1 MTLIGKQNHYDI
13 KVLSGYGYSISVRN
27 QRIVLKNG
35 TDIFVEK
42 SEIEEYIPT
51 ALPYSRIVLVG
62 KNGYVSTKA
71 IHLLADNHISLIFL
85 DTFGNLK
92 CSIQEDMSSFT
103 GVYRRMGQY
112 DTFRDPV
119 KTLTLQKSL
128 VITKLQSEIDFV
140 SDDSVKAKL
149 VKFQQYVRNARSY
162 KEILCCEAKA
172 GIIWRSYYA
181 NLFDAKYEYDSRK
194 NAGRRAKPRYATHMI
209 NALLN
214 YGSSILYSE
223 VAKQIHAQGLDA
235 YYGFYHKSHESE
247 QALVYDLVEPYRIL
261 VESSVLEFS
270 RTESKWNR
278 LDKCVKLNEKHHY
291 QIILDKLTVK
301 RFLEGLARKFNE
313 KIMYVSRY
321 GNRGKKDGEA
331 LTRLSTVIKLQVEEF
346 AINCSKVPKN

>member
-1 MTLIGKQNHYDI
+1 MTLPGKQNHYDI
-13 KVLSGYGYSISVRN
+13 KVLSGYGYSISVKN

-35 TDIFVEK
+35 TDVFTEK
-42 SEIEEYIPT
+42 PETEEYIPT
-51 ALPYSRIVLVG
+51 AVPYSRLVLVG

-112 DTFRDPV
+112 DSFRDEDRR
-119 KTLTLQKSL
+119 LALQKDL
-128 VITKLQSEIDFV
+128 MIRKLQSEIDFV
-140 SDDSVKAKL
+140 TDSVVKTKL
-149 VKFQQYVRNARSY
+149 AKFQDYIRNASSY
-162 KEILCCEAKA
+162 IEVLSSEAKA
-172 GIIWRSYYA
+172 GIIWRNYYSG
-181 NLFDAKYEYDSRK
+181 LFDESYQYDSRK
-194 NAGRRAKPRYATHMI
+194 NAGRRAKPRYATHVI

-214 YGSSILYSE
+214 YGFSILYSE

-261 VESSVLEFS
+261 VESAVLEFS
-270 RTESKWNR
+270 RKATQWNR

-291 QIILDKLTVK
+291 QIILDELCLK
-301 RFLEGLARKFNE
+301 RFLETLSRKFNE
-313 KIMYVSRY
+313 KRMYVSRY
-321 GNRGKKDGEA
+321 GNRGKVTEEA
-331 LTRLSTVIKLQVEEF
+331 LTRESTIMKLQIEEF
-346 AINCSKVPKN
+346 VNSI

>member
-1 MTLIGKQNHYDI
+1 MTLAGKQNHYDI

-35 TDIFVEK
+35 TDVFTEE
-42 SEIEEYIPT
+42 SETEEYIPT
-51 ALPYSRIVLVG
+51 ALPYSRLVLVG

-71 IHLLADNHISLIFL
+71 IHLLSENHISLIFL

-112 DTFRDPV
+112 DSFRDEDHR
-119 KTLTLQKSL
+119 LALQKDL
-128 VITKLQSEIDFV
+128 MIRKLQSEIDFV
-140 SDDSVKAKL
+140 NDGIVKAKL
-149 VKFQQYVRNARSY
+149 AKFQDYIRNASSY
-162 KEILCCEAKA
+162 KEVLSSEAKA
-172 GIIWRSYYA
+172 GIIWRNYYSG
-181 NLFDAKYEYDSRK
+181 LFDESYQYDSRK
-194 NAGRRAKPRYATHMI
+194 NAGRRAKPRYATHVI

-214 YGSSILYSE
+214 YGFSILYSD

-261 VESSVLEFS
+261 VESTVLEFS
-270 RTESKWNR
+270 RKATQWNR

-291 QIILDKLTVK
+291 QIILDELCLK
-301 RFLEGLARKFNE
+301 RFLETLSRKFNE
-313 KIMYVSRY
+313 KRMYVSRY
-321 GNRGKKDGEA
+321 GNRGKATEEA
-331 LTRLSTVIKLQVEEF
+331 LTRESTIMKLQIERLAVSL
-346 AINCSKVPKN
+346 IKKK